1 MLYYTKYDCEI
12 YIVNLNDVESNY
24 DFIHIKKT
32 GSEGIKEF
40 IENLNKNTNMLAM
53 NNELFER
60 IYEKIEKN
68 LEHIIF
74 EELSK
79 YENVINCSDFYIK
92 IYRRENTEDAQY
104 ISQNAQI
111 ILNFMRDGYASMS
124 NSIENVFAGLQG
136 RTDLRRK
143 WVEAKIAYDKND
155 NIIAISLYN
164 SFMTGKKCIGLTA
177 TTDTSLRELGK
188 EAVKEIIRFDI
199 NNHKLFYWCECSGAI
214 EHYFDKFHGFKIPNT
229 YAASLYNNAGRASKI
244 VSLSEDG
251 YHFVRSL
258 TVQNDE
264 YEIEKII
271 YGFPSQEIFDEMMK
285 TNKYSIDEQLKA
297 IDNSPITEDY
307 EYTHLSD
314 IEKADMILDV
324 FYGEVSDGYN
334 NFSVYAMDI
343 LRKYTNLV
351 HDAIKSNR
359 HYSRYT
365 RDDLQDIYDMGIQY
379 LTLCSEL
386 KLYKC

>member
-1 MLYYTKYDCEI
+1 
-12 YIVNLNDVESNY
+12 
-24 DFIHIKKT
+24 
-32 GSEGIKEF
+32 
-40 IENLNKNTNMLAM
+40 M
-53 NNELFER
+53 NNELFEH
-60 IYEKIEKN
+60 IYEKIEKE

-74 EELSK
+74 EELAK

-136 RTDLRRK
+136 RSDLRKK
-143 WVEAKIAYDKND
+143 WIEAKIAYDKND

-229 YAASLYNNAGRASKI
+229 YAVSLYNNAGRASKI

-351 HDAIKSNR
+351 HDAIKSNK

>member
-1 MLYYTKYDCEI
+1 MINFFFCSFFFSVPDALSALSCASDAAC
-12 YIVNLNDVESNY
+12 LALLAESCAE
-24 DFIHIKKT
+24 
-32 GSEGIKEF
+32 SLE
-40 IENLNKNTNMLAM
+40 LLADL
-53 NNELFER
+53 LFEPD
-60 IYEKIEKN
+60 
-68 LEHIIF
+68 
-74 EELSK
+74 ELSLLLLLSSLLLGVFLLSSVS
-79 YENVINCSDFYIK
+79 EVLISDK
-92 IYRRENTEDAQY
+92 
-104 ISQNAQI
+104 
-111 ILNFMRDGYASMS
+111 
-124 NSIENVFAGLQG
+124 
-136 RTDLRRK
+136 
-143 WVEAKIAYDKND
+143 
-155 NIIAISLYN
+155 
-164 SFMTGKKCIGLTA
+164 
-177 TTDTSLRELGK
+177 
-188 EAVKEIIRFDI
+188 
-199 NNHKLFYWCECSGAI
+199 
-214 EHYFDKFHGFKIPNT
+214 
-229 YAASLYNNAGRASKI
+229 
-244 VSLSEDG
+244 
-251 YHFVRSL
+251 
-258 TVQNDE
+258 

-314 IEKADMILDV
+314 IEKADMVLDV

>member
-1 MLYYTKYDCEI
+1 
-12 YIVNLNDVESNY
+12 
-24 DFIHIKKT
+24 
-32 GSEGIKEF
+32 
-40 IENLNKNTNMLAM
+40 M

-60 IYEKIEKN
+60 I
-68 LEHIIF
+68 
-74 EELSK
+74 
-79 YENVINCSDFYIK
+79 
-92 IYRRENTEDAQY
+92 
-104 ISQNAQI
+104 
-111 ILNFMRDGYASMS
+111 
-124 NSIENVFAGLQG
+124 
-136 RTDLRRK
+136 
-143 WVEAKIAYDKND
+143 
-155 NIIAISLYN
+155 
-164 SFMTGKKCIGLTA
+164 GLTA
-177 TTDTSLRELGK
+177 TIDTSLRELGK

-214 EHYFDKFHGFKIPNT
+214 EYYFDKFLGIKIPNT
-229 YAASLYNNAGRASKI
+229 YATSLYNNAGISSKI

-251 YHFVRSL
+251 YNFVRSV

-264 YEIEKII
+264 YKIEKII

-297 IDNSPITEDY
+297 IDNSPK
-307 EYTHLSD
+307 YTHLSD

-334 NFSVYAMDI
+334 NFSVYAIDI

-351 HDAIKSNR
+351 HDAIISNR

-365 RDDLQDIYDMGIQY
+365 RDDLQDTYEMGIQY

>member
-1 MLYYTKYDCEI
+1 MYLRKTIFTNIVYDI
-12 YIVNLNDVESNY
+12 NFIDILKGNIVNTENKKMQENHGFNVGDVIYFDTNDNMY
-24 DFIHIKKT
+24 KKSIADN
-32 GSEGIKEF
+32 SEKSQVYG
-40 IENLNKNTNMLAM
+40 
-53 NNELFER
+53 
-60 IYEKIEKN
+60 
-68 LEHIIF
+68 
-74 EELSK
+74 
-79 YENVINCSDFYIK
+79 VV
-92 IYRRENTEDAQY
+92 TEVP
-104 ISQNAQI
+104 
-111 ILNFMRDGYASMS
+111 G
-124 NSIENVFAGLQG
+124 ENVFAVLQG

-143 WVEAKIAYDKND
+143 LVESKIAYDKND

-229 YAASLYNNAGRASKI
+229 YAVSLYNNAVRASKI

-271 YGFPSQEIFDEMMK
+271 YSFPSQEIFDEMMK

-297 IDNSPITEDY
+297 IDNSSKC
-307 EYTHLSD
+307 THLSD
-314 IEKADMILDV
+314 IEKADMVLDV

>member
-1 MLYYTKYDCEI
+1 MDNKISL
-12 YIVNLNDVESNY
+12 L
-24 DFIHIKKT
+24 T
-32 GSEGIKEF
+32 GSEISSESGILTF
-40 IENLNKNTNMLAM
+40 HDAGVGLLEN
-53 NNELFER
+53 
-60 IYEKIEKN
+60 
-68 LEHIIF
+68 
-74 EELSK
+74 
-79 YENVINCSDFYIK
+79 
-92 IYRRENTEDAQY
+92 
-104 ISQNAQI
+104 
-111 ILNFMRDGYASMS
+111 
-124 NSIENVFAGLQG
+124 
-136 RTDLRRK
+136 
-143 WVEAKIAYDKND
+143 
-155 NIIAISLYN
+155 
-164 SFMTGKKCIGLTA
+164 
-177 TTDTSLRELGK
+177 
-188 EAVKEIIRFDI
+188 FDI
-199 NNHKLFYWCECSGAI
+199 NNHKLFYWCECSGSI
-214 EHYFDKFHGFKIPNT
+214 EYYFDKFLGIKIPNT
-229 YAASLYNNAGRASKI
+229 YVTSLYNNAGISSKI

-297 IDNSPITEDY
+297 IDNLPK
-307 EYTHLSD
+307 YTHLSD

>member
-1 MLYYTKYDCEI
+1 MDNKI
-12 YIVNLNDVESNY
+12 AVS
-24 DFIHIKKT
+24 T
-32 GSEGIKEF
+32 GSKISSESGISTF
-40 IENLNKNTNMLAM
+40 HDSGVGLLEN
-53 NNELFER
+53 
-60 IYEKIEKN
+60 
-68 LEHIIF
+68 
-74 EELSK
+74 
-79 YENVINCSDFYIK
+79 
-92 IYRRENTEDAQY
+92 
-104 ISQNAQI
+104 
-111 ILNFMRDGYASMS
+111 
-124 NSIENVFAGLQG
+124 
-136 RTDLRRK
+136 
-143 WVEAKIAYDKND
+143 
-155 NIIAISLYN
+155 
-164 SFMTGKKCIGLTA
+164 
-177 TTDTSLRELGK
+177 
-188 EAVKEIIRFDI
+188 FDI

-214 EHYFDKFHGFKIPNT
+214 EYYFDKFLGIKIPNT
-229 YAASLYNNAGRASKI
+229 YAVSLYNNAGISSKI

-285 TNKYSIDEQLKA
+285 TNKYSIDDQLKA

-314 IEKADMILDV
+314 IEKADKILDV

-351 HDAIKSNR
+351 HDAIKSNK

-365 RDDLQDIYDMGIQY
+365 PDDLQDIYDMGIQY

-386 KLYKC
+386 KLYEC